1 MATKI
6 ESGVWVEEF
15 VIADWLSAG
24 MTRSVAEAVGV
35 DGATGV
41 GVDKAEQ
48 AASRIRVEVSIANKI
63 NRVGFIIYLIAK
75 CLCKI

>member
-1 MATKI
+1 
-6 ESGVWVEEF
+6 
-15 VIADWLSAG
+15 
-24 MTRSVAEAVGV
+24 MTRSVGEAVGV

-41 GVDKAEQ
+41 GVEEAEQ